1 MEVSSHVVGQTQ
13 TRGFQIGVR
22 RTFPLNLTAA
32 WALITSPIGL
42 AIWLGEIKAPM
53 NLDDNFS
60 TINGEHGEIKVYKEN
75 SHIRLTWKPDRWSST
90 STIQVRVIPNE
101 EKTTISFHQENLPGP
116 KEREER
122 YAHFK
127 NSLDKLEQILK
138 G

>member
-1 MEVSSHVVGQTQ
+1 MEVTHVIGHTK
-13 TRGFQIGVR
+13 TTGFQVGIR
-22 RTFPLNLTAA
+22 RTFPINLNAA
-32 WALITSPIGL
+32 WALITSPVGL

-53 NLDDNFS
+53 NYDDNF
-60 TINGEHGEIKVYKEN
+60 TTKNGEHGEIKVFKEN
-75 SHIRLTWKPDRWSST
+75 SHIRLTWKPEAWSKA

-122 YAHFK
+122 HAHFEMC
-127 NSLDKLEQILK
+127 LDKLEEIIK